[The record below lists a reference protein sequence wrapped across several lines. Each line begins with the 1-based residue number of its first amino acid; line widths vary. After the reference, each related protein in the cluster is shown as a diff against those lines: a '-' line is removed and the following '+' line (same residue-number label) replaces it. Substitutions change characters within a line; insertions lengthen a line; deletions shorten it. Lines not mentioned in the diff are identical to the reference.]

1 MEDCFVSNLG
11 DRIDREIRQEIRR
24 VFAKFPNGAPELV
37 IHKALRAAGVTDR
50 YWDGNKDLATFTNRK
65 ITHDWHWRQVT
76 EITKHGK
83 IIRGWIKPPASF
95 TPKQAEEA
103 AEVNKGLAT
112 SNAVKCNALRQ
123 QAAASTG
130 QPVRQ
135 QLLLFEQ
142 AV

>member
-1 MEDCFVSNLG
+1 VSNLG
-11 DRIDREIRQEIRR
+11 DRLDRLIQQEIRR
-24 VFAKFPNGAPELV
+24 VFAKFPNGATERI
-37 IHKALRAAGVTDR
+37 IHKALLDAGVTQR

-65 ITHDWHWRQVT
+65 ITHDWHWRRVT
-76 EITKHGK
+76 EITKDGR
-83 IIRGWIKPPASF
+83 ILRDWIKPTASF

-103 AEVNKGLAT
+103 AEVNKGMAV
-112 SNAVKCNALRQ
+112 SNAEQCNVLRRK
-123 QAAASTG
+123 AAASTG